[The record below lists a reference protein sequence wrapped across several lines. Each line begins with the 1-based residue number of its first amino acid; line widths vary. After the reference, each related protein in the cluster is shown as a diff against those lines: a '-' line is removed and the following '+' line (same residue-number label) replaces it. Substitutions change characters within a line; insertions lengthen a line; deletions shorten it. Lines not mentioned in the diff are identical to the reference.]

1 MKTLNQVCI
10 PRKSVFDESKRD
22 DVLELTDLIQNR
34 IDPNEFFEENFVTD
48 GMKLLVETAF
58 KRFHGK
64 SASGLIKLTQSMG
77 GGKTHNMISLALL
90 SKYPEVR
97 KKVLGDMFKDSY
109 LGEIKVVGFTG
120 RESDAEFGIWGAIA
134 DQLGKKDQLKDYYS
148 PLQAPGQ
155 TAWVNLLKGQPLL
168 ILLDE
173 LPPYLENA
181 KSKAIGD
188 SNLSVVTITAL
199 ANLFNA
205 LGKEELSNVCV
216 VVSDLKAT
224 YESGSEQLQ
233 STFKELEGEVNRSA
247 LNIEP
252 VGTNSD
258 DVYNILRKR
267 LFESVATDDEITII
281 ANGYKNAVLEAKQM
295 GYTNT
300 SPEQIFIGIKDSY
313 PFHPSLKDLY
323 ARFREN
329 PGFQQT
335 RGLIRLTRVIVS
347 QIYTNGKAE
356 KKYLIN
362 PYDMDL
368 NDTNMLAQ
376 IKSIKPSLTNAI
388 SHDIEAN
395 GKGVAEIIDNEL
407 GETNMSDLSK
417 LILVASLADVPN
429 AILGLSEQETIG
441 YLAEPNKDITR
452 IKKAL
457 QEFTIKAWYIYS
469 TDSGRLYFQNTK
481 NMIAELNTL
490 IESYDNDTAKK
501 ELRRFLADKFKPTR
515 NVCYQNVEIFPAID
529 EIKLDQ
535 DKVTLVL
542 FEPNPK
548 SNTLSKELQDFY
560 EYTKYKN
567 RVMFLSGNKDTMDKL
582 LQSSKEYKGMQKI
595 IAQMDSDKV
604 AKNNPH
610 YQQALDRLDNI
621 ELNILAAARETFS
634 KIHYPAARGLISAD
648 FLMEYKENKYDGEE
662 QIIATLTQRK
672 KFETE
677 VSSDTFRK
685 KCEDRLF
692 TQKEMR
698 FIDIK
703 ERAAINGLWQWHIQ
717 GALEALK
724 DEMINKD
731 IWRENGG
738 YLQKGP
744 FIEKTEISIQ
754 EKDRNMETGEVTL
767 KIINRYGDKVY
778 YDIDGVPTPASAEVK
793 DLNNFKTKELKLNFI
808 CIDSTG
814 QNETGEVYSWS
825 NKIELKYREFNRG
838 NNRYIELKSIPN
850 AKIKYTTDGSNPKEH
865 GGVYDDEF
873 IIPHNCSHILA
884 IAENSGIESN
894 LLTIKI
900 DKVAAGSGT
909 IKIDKNKP
917 LIVKKSVRI
926 NQTSDVYR
934 EIEMLK
940 KHNVLISDVSTY
952 LSTDGDSEKWIEIVI
967 GKSTLINP
975 SQLEEQIN
983 NLRESF
989 LSGNKVEVTLDYHQ
1003 AHYESGQKFLDMVA
1017 DKRLTLENFDEQEI
1031 NQ

>member
-1 MKTLNQVCI
+1 MKTLQQACM
-10 PRKSVFDESKRD
+10 PRQSVFDENKRD

-34 IDPNEFFEENFVTD
+34 IDPNEFFNENFVTE

-90 SKYPEVR
+90 AKYPEVR
-97 KKVLGDMFKDSY
+97 KKVLGDTLKDSY
-109 LGEIKVVGFTG
+109 LGEVKVVGFTG

-134 DQLGKKDQLKDYYS
+134 EQLGKKDQFKNYYS

-173 LPPYLENA
+173 LPPYLVNA

-258 DVYNILRKR
+258 DIYNILKKR
-267 LFESVATDDEITII
+267 LFEEIPSDEEITEI
-281 ANGYKNAVLEAKQM
+281 ANAYKSKVSEAKQM
-295 GYTNT
+295 GYTNI

-335 RGLIRLTRVIVS
+335 RGLIRLMRVIVS
-347 QIYTNGKAE
+347 QIYTNRKSE
-356 KKYLIN
+356 SKYIIN

-368 NDTNMLAQ
+368 NDSNMIAQ

-388 SHDIEAN
+388 SHDIQSN
-395 GKGVAEIIDNEL
+395 GKGIAEIIDNEMNN
-407 GETNMSDLSK
+407 TNMSDLSK
-417 LILVASLADVPN
+417 LILVSSLADVPH
-429 AILGLSEQETIG
+429 AILGLSESEMIG
-441 YLAEPNKDITR
+441 YLAEPNKDIR
-452 IKKAL
+452 SIKKSL
-457 QEFTIKAWYIYS
+457 GEFTLKAWYIYT
-469 TDSGRLYFQNTK
+469 TDNGRIFFQNTK

-490 IESYDNDTAKK
+490 IESYDKDTAKK
-501 ELRRFLADKFKPTR
+501 QLRGFLAEKFKPSKNT
-515 NVCYQNVEIFPAID
+515 CYQNIEIFPAID
-529 EIKLDQ
+529 EIKLEQ

-548 SNTLSKELQDFY
+548 SNGLSKELQEFY
-560 EYTKYKN
+560 DYIEYKN

-582 LQSSKEYKGMQKI
+582 IQSSKEYKGMESI
-595 IAQMDSDKV
+595 IAQMDRERI
-604 AKNNPH
+604 AKNNPQ
-610 YQQALDRLDNI
+610 YQQAQDKLDKIKLS
-621 ELNILAAARETFS
+621 ILQCARETFC
-634 KIHYPAARGLISAD
+634 KIYYPSSRGLTSAD
-648 FLMEYKENKYDGEE
+648 FLMEFKGNNYDGEE
-662 QIIATLTQRK
+662 QIIKVLTDRK
-672 KFETE
+672 KFEKD

-685 KCEDRLF
+685 KCEDRIF

-703 ERAAINGLWQWHIQ
+703 KRAATEGKWQWHIPS
-717 GALEALK
+717 ALEELK
-724 DEMINKD
+724 NAMVNKD

-738 YLQKGP
+738 YIQKGP
-744 FIEKTEISIQ
+744 FIEKTEVSIQ
-754 EKDRNMETGEVTL
+754 EIYRDSETGEVTL
-767 KIINRYGDKVY
+767 KIKIRYGDKVY
-778 YDIDGVPTPASAEVK
+778 YDINTIPTTKSMEVV
-793 DLNNFKTKELKLNFI
+793 DLDNFKTKELKINFL

-814 QNETGEVYSWS
+814 TNETGEVYQWS
-825 NKIELKYREFNRG
+825 NKIDLKYNKFNK
-838 NNRYIELKSIPN
+838 NNKLYIELKSIPT
-850 AKIKYTTDGSNPKEH
+850 ATIKYTTDGSNPKEH
-865 GGVYDDEF
+865 GYIYYKEFEVPDD
-873 IIPHNCSHILA
+873 CLYVLA
-884 IAENSGIESN
+884 IAQKDGIESN
-894 LLTIKI
+894 QLN
-900 DKVAAGSGT
+900 
-909 IKIDKNKP
+909 IKIDKNSDFQINKDKP
-917 LIVKKSVRI
+917 LILSTNIKI
-926 NQTSDVYR
+926 NETANVYK
-934 EIEMLK
+934 EIDILK
-940 KHNVLISDVSTY
+940 KHNVKISDISIN
-952 LSTDGDSEKWIEIVI
+952 LSIDNDCDKWIELVL
-967 GKSTLINP
+967 GKSVIIEA
-975 SQLEEQIN
+975 SKLESEIE
-983 NLRESF
+983 NLRQN
-989 LSGNKVEVTLDYHQ
+989 LLNGNKVDVELNYYK
-1003 AHYESGQKFLDMVA
+1003 AYYESGQSFLDMVA
-1017 DKRLTLENFDEQEI
+1017 DKKMTLGDFKEEEI
-1031 NQ
+1031 DQ

>member
-1 MKTLNQVCI
+1 MKTLQEACK
-10 PRKSVFDESKRD
+10 PRQSVFDENKRD

-34 IDPNEFFEENFVTD
+34 INPNEFFEENFVTE

-90 SKYPEVR
+90 AKYPEVR
-97 KKVLGDMFKDSY
+97 KKVLGDMIKDSY
-109 LGEIKVVGFTG
+109 LGEVKVVGFTG

-134 DQLGKKDQLKDYYS
+134 EQLGKKEQLKDYYT

-181 KSKAIGD
+181 KSKSIGD

-267 LFESVATDDEITII
+267 LFENVASNEEITNI
-281 ANGYKNAVLEAKQM
+281 ANAYKDAVTEAKQM
-295 GYTNT
+295 GYTNI
-300 SPEQIFIGIKDSY
+300 SPEQIFVGIKDSY

-335 RGLIRLTRVIVS
+335 RGLIRLMRVIVS
-347 QIYTNGKAE
+347 QVYKNGKAE
-356 KKYLIN
+356 QKYIIN

-368 NDTNMLAQ
+368 NDTSMLAQ

-407 GETNMSDLSK
+407 GETSMSDLSK

-429 AILGLSEQETIG
+429 AVLGLSEQETIG

-452 IKKAL
+452 LKKAL
-457 QEFTIKAWYIYS
+457 QEFTLKAWYIYS
-469 TDSGRLYFQNTK
+469 TDNGRLYFQNTK

-490 IESYDNDTAKK
+490 IESYDNDAAKK
-501 ELRRFLADKFKPTR
+501 ELRGFLGEKFKPLK
-515 NVCYQNVEIFPAID
+515 NVCYQNIEIFPAVD
-529 EIKLDQ
+529 EIKLDSE
-535 DKVTLVL
+535 KVTLVL
-542 FEPNPK
+542 FEPNTK
-548 SNTLSKELQDFY
+548 SNALSKELEEFY

-582 LQSSKEYKGMQKI
+582 MQSSKEYKGMQRI
-595 IAQMDSDKV
+595 IAQMDADRT
-604 AKNNPH
+604 AKNNPQ
-610 YQQALDRLDNI
+610 YQQAQDKLDKIQLS
-621 ELNILAAARETFS
+621 ILQAARETFS
-634 KIHYPAARGLISAD
+634 KIHYPSNRGLTSAD
-648 FLMEYKENKYDGEE
+648 FLMEFSGNHYDGEE
-662 QIIATLTQRK
+662 QIINVLTQRK

-677 VSSDTFRK
+677 VSNDTFRK

-703 ERAAINGLWQWHIQ
+703 ERAATNGAWQWHIPS
-717 GALEALK
+717 ALDALK
-724 DEMINKD
+724 NEMINKNM
-731 IWRENGG
+731 WRENGG
-738 YLQKGP
+738 YIEKGP
-744 FIEKTEISIQ
+744 FIEKTELSIQ
-754 EKDRNMETGEVTL
+754 EKDRNEETGEVTL
-767 KIINRYGDKVY
+767 KIIPRYGDKVY
-778 YDIDGVPTPASAEVK
+778 YDIDGTPTSASLEIV
-793 DLNNFKTKELKLNFI
+793 DLNNFKTSDLKINFI

-814 QNETGEVYSWS
+814 QNETGDIYNWN
-825 NKIELKYREFNRG
+825 NKITLKYREFNQG
-838 NNRYIELKSIPN
+838 DNRLIELKAVPK
-850 AKIKYTTDGSNPKEH
+850 ATIKYTTDGSNPKEH
-865 GGVYDDEF
+865 GGCYDDAF
-873 IIPHNCSHILA
+873 IIPNNCSHVLA
-884 IAENSGIESN
+884 IAEKDGIESN
-894 LLTIKI
+894 QLAIKIDRHQQGKTIKI
-900 DKVAAGSGT
+900 DKDRPLKLTKT
-909 IKIDKNKP
+909 I
-917 LIVKKSVRI
+917 RI
-926 NQTSDVYR
+926 NNTSDVYK
-934 EIEMLK
+934 EIDLLK
-940 KHNVLISDVSTY
+940 KHNIKISNLVINLT
-952 LSTDGDSEKWIEIVI
+952 TDEDSEKWIEIAV
-967 GKSTLINP
+967 GKSTIVEP
-975 SQLEEQIN
+975 AKLEEQIVN
-983 NLRESF
+983 IRESF
-989 LSGNKVEVTLDYHQ
+989 LSGNKVEVAIDYSES
-1003 AHYESGQKFLDMVA
+1003 HYESGQKFLDMVA
-1017 DKRLTLENFDEQEI
+1017 DKKITLENFTEQEI
-1031 NQ
+1031 EQ

>member
-1 MKTLNQVCI
+1 MKTLQQACI
-10 PRKSVFDESKRD
+10 PRQSVFDENKRD

-34 IDPNEFFEENFVTD
+34 INPNEFFNENFVTE

-90 SKYPEVR
+90 AKYPEVR
-97 KKVLGDMFKDSY
+97 KKVLGNILEDSY
-109 LGEIKVVGFTG
+109 LGEVKVVGFTG

-134 DQLGKKDQLKDYYS
+134 EQLGKKEQLKDYYS

-155 TAWVNLLKGQPLL
+155 TSWVNLLKGQPLL

-173 LPPYLENA
+173 IPPYLVNA

-258 DVYNILRKR
+258 DIYKILKKR
-267 LFESVATDDEITII
+267 LFEEIPSDEEITEI
-281 ANGYKNAVLEAKQM
+281 ANAYKVKVSEAKQM
-295 GYTNT
+295 GYTNI

-335 RGLIRLTRVIVS
+335 RGLIRLMRVIVS
-347 QIYTNGKAE
+347 QIYTNGKSE
-356 KKYLIN
+356 SKYIIN

-368 NDTNMLAQ
+368 NDSNMIAQ

-388 SHDIEAN
+388 SHDIAAN
-395 GKGVAEIIDNEL
+395 GKGIAEIIDNEMND
-407 GETNMSDLSK
+407 TNMSDLSK
-417 LILVASLADVPN
+417 LILVASLADVPH
-429 AILGLSEQETIG
+429 AILGLSEQEMIG
-441 YLAEPNKDITR
+441 YLVEPNKDIR
-452 IKKAL
+452 SIKKSL
-457 QEFTIKAWYIYS
+457 GEFTLKAWYIYS
-469 TDSGRLYFQNTK
+469 TDNGRLYFQNTK

-501 ELRRFLADKFKPTR
+501 QLRGFLASKFKPSK
-515 NVCYQNVEIFPAID
+515 NICYQNVEIFPAID

-548 SNTLSKELQDFY
+548 SNGLSKELQDFY
-560 EYTKYKN
+560 DYIEYKN
-567 RVMFLSGNKDTMDKL
+567 RIMFLSGNKDTMDKL
-582 LQSSKEYKGMQKI
+582 IQSAKEYKGMERI
-595 IAQMDSDKV
+595 IAQMDSERT
-604 AKNNPH
+604 AKNNPQ
-610 YQQALDRLDNI
+610 YQQAQDKLDKIKLS
-621 ELNILAAARETFS
+621 ILQSARETFY
-634 KIHYPAARGLISAD
+634 KIYYPSSRGLTSAD
-648 FLMEYKENKYDGEE
+648 FLMEFKGNNYDGEE
-662 QIIATLTQRK
+662 QIIKILTDRK
-672 KFETE
+672 KFETD
-677 VSSDTFRK
+677 VSGDTFRK
-685 KCEDRLF
+685 KCEDRIF

-703 ERAAINGLWQWHIQ
+703 KRAATEGKWQWHIPS
-717 GALEALK
+717 ALESLK
-724 DEMINKD
+724 NDMVNKD

-738 YLQKGP
+738 YIQKGP

-754 EKDRNMETGEVTL
+754 EGYRDSETGEVTL
-767 KIINRYGDKVY
+767 KIKIRYGDKVY
-778 YDIDGVPTPASAEVK
+778 YDIDTVPTTESMEVL
-793 DLNNFKTKELKLNFI
+793 DLDKFKTKELKINFL

-814 QNETGEVYSWS
+814 INETGEVYHWN
-825 NKIELKYREFNRG
+825 NKIELKYNKFNK
-838 NNRYIELKSIPN
+838 NNNIYIELKSIPI
-850 AKIKYTTDGSNPKEH
+850 ATIKYTTDGSNPKEH
-865 GGVYDDEF
+865 GYIYDKEF
-873 IIPHNCSHILA
+873 IIPDDCVYVLA
-884 IAENSGIESN
+884 IAEKYGIESN
-894 LLTIKI
+894 QLNIKI
-900 DKVAAGSGT
+900 DREKDGLQIDKDKPLVLST
-909 IKIDKNKP
+909 NIKINE
-917 LIVKKSVRI
+917 
-926 NQTSDVYR
+926 TSNVYK
-934 EIEMLK
+934 EIDILK
-940 KHNVLISDVSTY
+940 KHNVKISDILVN
-952 LSTDGDSEKWIEIVI
+952 LSIDKDSDKWIELAL
-967 GKSTLINP
+967 GKSAIIEA
-975 SQLEEQIN
+975 SKLESEIENIRQS
-983 NLRESF
+983 L
-989 LSGNKVEVTLDYHQ
+989 LSGNKVDVELNYCK
-1003 AHYESGQKFLDMVA
+1003 AYYESGQSFLDMVA
-1017 DKRLTLENFDEQEI
+1017 DKKMTLQDFNEQEI